1 MDIRLVCSDIDG
13 TLLQYGKKELE
24 GEIFEQIRALHQRGI
39 WFCPASGRQYT
50 SLRKLFAPVADCC
63 VFICENGG
71 TIFQEEQCIAKNP
84 MPRALAEEIAN
95 DMWTRSEGRGEVMLS
110 GQNTAY
116 LMERGLGMLQR
127 VQFVGNH
134 YQIIHSPAEVPED
147 ITKVSVY
154 LHEGVENYVERFVPR
169 WKQANCAVAGPFW
182 IDTTFANKGI
192 GVQCVCSTL
201 GIDPAQVMAFGDNYN
216 DETMLDVVGVPYIM
230 DNAAA
235 PLRAKY
241 KNHTPCPEDV
251 LAQLLAQ
258 QP

>member
-95 DMWTRSEGRGEVMLS
+95 DMWTRSEGAGRGDALRPEHRLPDGARSWHAAAGAVR
-110 GQNTAY
+110 GQP
-116 LMERGLGMLQR
+116 LPDHSQPRRGAG
-127 VQFVGNH
+127 G
-134 YQIIHSPAEVPED
+134 

-192 GVQCVCSTL
+192 GVQCVCRIL
-201 GIDPAQVMAFGDNYN
+201 GIDLAQVMAFGDNYN

-241 KNHTPCPEDV
+241 QNHTPRPEDV